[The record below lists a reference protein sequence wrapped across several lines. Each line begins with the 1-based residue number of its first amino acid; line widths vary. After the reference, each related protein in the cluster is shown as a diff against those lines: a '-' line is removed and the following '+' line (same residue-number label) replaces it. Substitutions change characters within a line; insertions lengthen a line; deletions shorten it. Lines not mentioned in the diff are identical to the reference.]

1 MQISER
7 QVGDVTV
14 LDLSGKLTLTDSA
27 GRLKDKVNSL
37 IFQGNKKVI
46 LNLGELSYMDSSGLG
61 EIVACHTTVSRG
73 GGVIKLANLGGRI
86 KDLLVMTKL
95 LTVFDCYDTEQE
107 AVSAMAQWGG
117 QDGEPGPRLGGER
130 VAHPPPPRP
139 VDGHPTAPS
148 R

>member
-1 MQISER
+1 MQMSER

-37 IFQGNKKVI
+37 IFQGNKKVV

-73 GGVIKLANLGGRI
+73 GGTIKLANIGGRI

-107 AVSAMAQWGG
+107 ALSAMAQ
-117 QDGEPGPRLGGER
+117 
-130 VAHPPPPRP
+130 
-139 VDGHPTAPS
+139 
-148 R
+148 

>member
-73 GGVIKLANLGGRI
+73 GGDQAGQPRRAHQGPAGDDQAADRLR
-86 KDLLVMTKL
+86 LLRHRAGSGQR
-95 LTVFDCYDTEQE
+95 DG
-107 AVSAMAQWGG
+107 AVG
-117 QDGEPGPRLGGER
+117 
-130 VAHPPPPRP
+130 
-139 VDGHPTAPS
+139 
-148 R
+148 

>member
-73 GGVIKLANLGGRI
+73 GGQIKLANIGGRI

-107 AVSAMAQWGG
+107 ALASLAQ
-117 QDGEPGPRLGGER
+117 
-130 VAHPPPPRP
+130 
-139 VDGHPTAPS
+139 
-148 R
+148 

>member
-73 GGVIKLANLGGRI
+73 GGKIGLANIGGRI

-107 AVSAMAQWGG
+107 AVGAMAQ
-117 QDGEPGPRLGGER
+117 
-130 VAHPPPPRP
+130 
-139 VDGHPTAPS
+139 
-148 R
+148 